1 MSIVFLL
8 VVFAISPVR
17 NRGRTL
23 ADNDATI
30 DVLRRRCEEKGLSTT
45 GRKATLISRLQQH
58 ASKNTNPGTSTRSTV
73 EQNEPGLLND
83 AQLSQIQSIVS
94 RSIEQAMSEIA
105 TNPARAAVN
114 AIQNSPQ
121 QFTPSTS
128 VHHSAISSHN
138 ITDAPTSSFA
148 DLGQAELS
156 VPVVDLASSE
166 TTPRYGHAALD
177 VPAAYVKQI
186 QSGEFFDLSK
196 LLPSDFPAADDGEPV
211 VLTLKNS
218 IIRVKKSNHPT
229 QKITNIEQWTTAFT
243 TYMGVLTSKFPG
255 RSQELLQY
263 MSLIRHAAQTHKGLG
278 WCIYD
283 HKFRRKAALNA
294 ALKWSEIDQQL
305 WLCIFT
311 VSPEILRR
319 EYPLFSNGPRPT
331 TSSGAVRGG
340 ICHEYNRKDEC
351 KYTQCSCRHV
361 CNRCS
366 GSHPGYQCSQRPPE
380 HDHTTNSRQPARSNK
395 S

>member
-1 MSIVFLL
+1 MP
-8 VVFAISPVR
+8 PVR
-17 NRGRTL
+17 NRRRTP
-23 ADNDATI
+23 ADNDVTI

-58 ASKNTNPGTSTRSTV
+58 ASKNTNPGTSTRSTM

-83 AQLSQIQSIVS
+83 AQLSQNEIQSIVS

-105 TNPARAAVN
+105 TNAARAAVN

-128 VHHSAISSHN
+128 VDHPAISSHN
-138 ITDAPTSSFA
+138 ITDAPISSLA
-148 DLGQAELS
+148 DVGQAALS

-166 TTPRYGHAALD
+166 ATPRYGHAALD

-211 VLTLKNS
+211 VLTLENS
-218 IIRVKKSNHPT
+218 LIRVMKSNHPT

-263 MSLIRHAAQTHKGLG
+263 MSLIRHAAQTHRGLG

-294 ALKWSEIDQQL
+294 TLKWSEIDQQL

-319 EYPLFSNGPRPT
+319 EYPLFSNGPQPT

-340 ICHEYNRKDEC
+340 ICHEYNRKGEC
-351 KYTQCSCRHV
+351 KYTQCSYRHV

-380 HDHTTNSRQPARSNK
+380 HDHTTNSRQPARSK
-395 S
+395 KR

>member
-1 MSIVFLL
+1 MP
-8 VVFAISPVR
+8 PVR
-17 NRGRTL
+17 NRRRTL
-23 ADNDATI
+23 ADNDVTI
-30 DVLRRRCEEKGLSTT
+30 EDLRRRCEEKGLSTT

-58 ASKNTNPGTSTRSTV
+58 ASDNTNPGTSTRSTV

-105 TNPARAAVN
+105 TNAARAAVN

-121 QFTPSTS
+121 QLTPSTS
-128 VHHSAISSHN
+128 VEHPAISSHN
-138 ITDAPTSSFA
+138 ITDAPISSLA
-148 DLGQAELS
+148 DVGQAALS

-166 TTPRYGHAALD
+166 ATPRYGHAALD

-196 LLPSDFPAADDGEPV
+196 LLPSDFPATDDGEPV
-211 VLTLKNS
+211 VLTLENS
-218 IIRVKKSNHPT
+218 IIRVKKSNPPT

-263 MSLIRHAAQTHKGLG
+263 MSLIRHAAQTHRGLG

-294 ALKWSEIDQQL
+294 TLKWSEIDQQL

-311 VSPEILRR
+311 VSPEMLRR
-319 EYPLFSNGPRPT
+319 EYPLFSNGPQLT

-340 ICHEYNRKDEC
+340 ICHEYNRKGLC
-351 KYTQCSCRHV
+351 KYTQCSYRHV

-380 HDHTTNSRQPARSNK
+380 YDHSTNSRQPARSK
-395 S
+395 KH

>member
-1 MSIVFLL
+1 MP
-8 VVFAISPVR
+8 PVR
-17 NRGRTL
+17 NRRRTL
-23 ADNDATI
+23 ADNDVKI
-30 DVLRRRCEEKGLSTT
+30 DVLPRRCEEKGLSTT

-105 TNPARAAVN
+105 TNAARAAVN

-128 VHHSAISSHN
+128 VDHPAISSHN
-138 ITDAPTSSFA
+138 ITDAPISSLA
-148 DLGQAELS
+148 DVGQAALS

-166 TTPRYGHAALD
+166 ATPRYGHAALD

-211 VLTLKNS
+211 VLTLQNS
-218 IIRVKKSNHPT
+218 IIRVKKSSHPT

-255 RSQELLQY
+255 R
-263 MSLIRHAAQTHKGLG
+263 
-278 WCIYD
+278 
-283 HKFRRKAALNA
+283 
-294 ALKWSEIDQQL
+294 
-305 WLCIFT
+305 
-311 VSPEILRR
+311 
-319 EYPLFSNGPRPT
+319 
-331 TSSGAVRGG
+331 
-340 ICHEYNRKDEC
+340 
-351 KYTQCSCRHV
+351 
-361 CNRCS
+361 
-366 GSHPGYQCSQRPPE
+366 
-380 HDHTTNSRQPARSNK
+380 
-395 S
+395 